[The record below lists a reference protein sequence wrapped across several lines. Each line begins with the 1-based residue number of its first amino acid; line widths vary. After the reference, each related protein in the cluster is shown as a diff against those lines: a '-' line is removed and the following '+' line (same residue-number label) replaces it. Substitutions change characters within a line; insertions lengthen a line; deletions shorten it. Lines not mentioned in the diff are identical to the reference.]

1 MKKNGFTLIEML
13 CVIII
18 VSVIALILIPVVS
31 KTVDEGKKQVYNNLI
46 DKMISATSD
55 WMIKNTDLLPSDGE
69 SISITLGMLQSEGYI
84 STDLK
89 NPNTDKLFPADMVIN
104 ISYVKSNRNNPK
116 LTNGKYKGDYSI
128 VVDVN
133 SGTEIKD
140 IDDEYTVVEL
150 GASDNDVDTIIYKDK
165 ENNDITLREYSLQF
179 ISNGLNVEKVDSSKV
194 GIYYVYYSKIGGDK
208 KFTRVFNVADT
219 TLPEI
224 IFPENDT
231 VSTSVSSFDLYDN
244 VECNDNSNECILKIT
259 EGENEFYEALS
270 NKETGNYVVKYQA
283 TDGYNNSTTKKRV
296 IEITE

>member
-13 CVIII
+13 SVIVI
-18 VSVIALILIPVVS
+18 VSIIALVLIPIVS
-31 KTVDEGKKQVYNNLI
+31 KNIKDSKVNVYNNLI
-46 DKMISATSD
+46 NKMLGATSD

-89 NPNTDKLFPADMVIN
+89 NPNTDKLFPADMIIT
-104 ISYVKSNRNNPK
+104 ISYVKSSRNNPK

-133 SGTEIKD
+133 SGTEIKN

-150 GASDNDVDTIIYKDK
+150 GTSDSDVDAIVYKDK
-165 ENNDITLREYSLQF
+165 DNNDITLKEYSLQV

-194 GIYYVYYSKIGGDK
+194 GIYYVYYSKTSGDK

-224 IFPENDT
+224 VFPENDT
-231 VSTSVSSFDLYDN
+231 VSTSISSFDLYDN
-244 VECNDNSNECILKIT
+244 VECNDNSNICKLKIT

>member
-13 CVIII
+13 SVIVI
-18 VSVIALILIPVVS
+18 VSIIALVLIPIVS
-31 KTVDEGKKQVYNNLI
+31 KNIKDSKVNVYNNLI
-46 DKMISATSD
+46 NKMLGATSD
-55 WMIKNTDLLPSDGE
+55 WMIKNTEILPSDGE
-69 SISITLGMLQSEGYI
+69 NISITLGMLQSEGYI

-89 NPNTDKLFPADMVIN
+89 NPNTDKLFPADMVIT

-116 LTNGKYKGDYSI
+116 LTNGRYNGDYSI

-140 IDDEYTVVEL
+140 IGDEYTVVEL
-150 GASDNDVDTIIYKDK
+150 GASDNDVDDIVYKDK
-165 ENNDITLREYSLQF
+165 DNNDITLKEYSLQV

-194 GIYYVYYSKIGGDK
+194 GIYYVYYSKTSGDK
-208 KFTRVFNVADT
+208 KFTRAFNVADT

-224 IFPENDT
+224 VFPENDT

-244 VECNDNSNECILKIT
+244 VECNDNSDICKLKIT

-270 NKETGNYVVKYQA
+270 NKEAGNYVVKYQA

-296 IEITE
+296 IEITN

>member
-165 ENNDITLREYSLQF
+165 FKNFRINN
-179 ISNGLNVEKVDSSKV
+179 
-194 GIYYVYYSKIGGDK
+194 
-208 KFTRVFNVADT
+208 
-219 TLPEI
+219 
-224 IFPENDT
+224 
-231 VSTSVSSFDLYDN
+231 
-244 VECNDNSNECILKIT
+244 
-259 EGENEFYEALS
+259 
-270 NKETGNYVVKYQA
+270 
-283 TDGYNNSTTKKRV
+283 
-296 IEITE
+296 

>member
-13 CVIII
+13 SVIVI
-18 VSVIALILIPVVS
+18 VSIIALVLIPIVS
-31 KTVDEGKKQVYNNLI
+31 KNIRDSKVNVYNNLI
-46 DKMISATSD
+46 NKMLGATSD
-55 WMIKNTDLLPSDGE
+55 WMIKNTEILPSDGE
-69 SISITLGMLQSEGYI
+69 NISITLGMLQSEGYI

-89 NPNTDKLFPADMVIN
+89 NPNTDKLFPADMVIT

-116 LTNGKYKGDYSI
+116 LTNGRYNGDYSI

-140 IDDEYTVVEL
+140 IGDEYTVVEL
-150 GASDNDVDTIIYKDK
+150 GASDNDVDDIVYKDK
-165 ENNDITLREYSLQF
+165 DNNDITLKEYSLQV

-194 GIYYVYYSKIGGDK
+194 GIYYVYYSKTSGDK
-208 KFTRVFNVADT
+208 KFTRAFNVADT

-224 IFPENDT
+224 VFPENDT

-244 VECNDNSNECILKIT
+244 VECNDNSDICKLKIT

>member
-1 MKKNGFTLIEML
+1 MKRKGFTLIEML
-13 CVIII
+13 AVIVIISI
-18 VSVIALILIPVVS
+18 IALILIPIVANNIKDS
-31 KTVDEGKKQVYNNLI
+31 KQNVYNNIINKILV
-46 DKMISATSD
+46 ATSD
-55 WMIKNTDLLPSDGE
+55 WMIQNTELLPEDGE
-69 SISITLGMLQSEGYI
+69 NISITLGMLQSEGYI

-89 NPNTDKLFPADMVIN
+89 NPNTEKLFPADMVIN
-104 ISYVKSNRNNPK
+104 INYVKSNRNNPK

-128 VVDVN
+128 VVDIN

-140 IDDEYTVVEL
+140 INDEYTVVEL
-150 GASDNDVDTIIYKDK
+150 GISDNEVDAIVYKDK
-165 ENNDITLREYSLQF
+165 DDNDITLKEYSLQV
-179 ISNGLNVEKVDSSKV
+179 ISNGINVEKVDSNKI
-194 GIYYVYYSKIGGDK
+194 GIYYVYYTKISGDK

-219 TLPEI
+219 SLPEI

-270 NKETGNYVVKYQA
+270 NKETGNYVVKYEA
-283 TDGYNNSTTKKRV
+283 TDAYKNSTTKKRV

>member
-13 CVIII
+13 SVIVI
-18 VSVIALILIPVVS
+18 VSIIALVLIPIVS
-31 KTVDEGKKQVYNNLI
+31 KNIRDSKVNVYNSLI
-46 DKMISATSD
+46 NKMLGATSD
-55 WMIKNTDLLPSDGE
+55 WMIKNTEILPSDGE
-69 SISITLGMLQSEGYI
+69 NISITLGMLQSEGYI

-89 NPNTDKLFPADMVIN
+89 NPNTDKLFPADMVIT

-116 LTNGKYKGDYSI
+116 LTNGRYNGDYSI

-140 IDDEYTVVEL
+140 IGDEYTVVEL
-150 GASDNDVDTIIYKDK
+150 GASDNDVDDIVYKDK
-165 ENNDITLREYSLQF
+165 DNNDITLKEYSLQV

-194 GIYYVYYSKIGGDK
+194 GIYYVYYSKTSGDK
-208 KFTRVFNVADT
+208 KFTRAFNVADT

-224 IFPENDT
+224 VFPENDT

-244 VECNDNSNECILKIT
+244 VECNDNSDICKLKIT

-270 NKETGNYVVKYQA
+270 NKEAGNYVVKYQA

-296 IEITE
+296 IEITN